1 MVRWHK
7 TGDTTSAIRHAA
19 KARKVLKLL
28 LTHPLQ
34 LHRPPTGAPL
44 TREEANTSYVVIRH
58 NVRTYQSAGVVEV
71 IKGKQNAEAAIKKY
85 EEAQGS
91 SDRHEGW
98 RYFLEKTEMK
108 PGTDPTEAT
117 HRRQTELDNR
127 ETKAQLDTD
136 ALVDR
141 QKASR

>member
-1 MVRWHK
+1 LFSKYSFRNIVVETQWSIYPPD
-7 TGDTTSAIRHAA
+7 GAA
-19 KARKVLKLL
+19 
-28 LTHPLQ
+28 
-34 LHRPPTGAPL
+34 L
-44 TREEANTSYVVIRH
+44 TREEASTSYLVIRH

-71 IKGKQNAEAAIKKY
+71 IKGKQNAETAVKKY
-85 EEAQGS
+85 EVGQAS

-108 PGTDPTEAT
+108 AGTDPTEAT
-117 HRRQTELDNR
+117 HRRQAELDNR
-127 ETKAQLDTD
+127 ETKEQLDTD

>member
-1 MVRWHK
+1 LF
-7 TGDTTSAIRHAA
+7 SAQVSANVSGSLPKHCCCRNTVVEISPDGAA
-19 KARKVLKLL
+19 
-28 LTHPLQ
+28 
-34 LHRPPTGAPL
+34 L
-44 TREEANTSYVVIRH
+44 TREEASTSYLVIRH

-71 IKGKQNAEAAIKKY
+71 IKGKQNAETAVKKY
-85 EEAQGS
+85 EVGQAS

-108 PGTDPTEAT
+108 AGTDPTEAT
-117 HRRQTELDNR
+117 HRRQAELDNR
-127 ETKAQLDTD
+127 ETKEQLDTD

>member
-1 MVRWHK
+1 LFSAQVSANVSGSLPKHCCCRK
-7 TGDTTSAIRHAA
+7 TVVEISPDGAA
-19 KARKVLKLL
+19 
-28 LTHPLQ
+28 
-34 LHRPPTGAPL
+34 L
-44 TREEANTSYVVIRH
+44 TREEASTSYLVIRH

-71 IKGKQNAEAAIKKY
+71 IKGKQNAETAVKKY
-85 EEAQGS
+85 EVGQAS

-108 PGTDPTEAT
+108 AGTDPTEAT
-117 HRRQTELDNR
+117 HRRQAELDNR
-127 ETKAQLDTD
+127 ETKEQLDTD

>member
-1 MVRWHK
+1 M
-7 TGDTTSAIRHAA
+7 
-19 KARKVLKLL
+19 ARKVLKLL

-34 LHRPPTGAPL
+34 LHRPPIGAPL
-44 TREEANTSYVVIRH
+44 TREEANASYVVIRH

-71 IKGKQNAEAAIKKY
+71 IKGKQNAEAAVKKF

-91 SDRHEGW
+91 PDRHEGW
-98 RYFLEKTEMK
+98 RYFLEKTEIK
-108 PGTDPTEAT
+108 AGTDPAEAT
-117 HRRQTELDNR
+117 HRRQAELDNR

-141 QKASR
+141 QRSSK